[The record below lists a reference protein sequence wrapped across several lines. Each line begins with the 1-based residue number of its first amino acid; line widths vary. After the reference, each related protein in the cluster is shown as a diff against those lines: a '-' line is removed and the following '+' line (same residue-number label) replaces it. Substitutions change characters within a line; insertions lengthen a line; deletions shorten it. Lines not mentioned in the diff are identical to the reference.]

1 MIEAQK
7 RLKELQKQE
16 RERLKLKDNR
26 DYYLNFLRNQRFS
39 KQDTESSNLQALD
52 LGFNPQ
58 SRIPK
63 PSLVKKPEVQGTDES
78 KIPKLK
84 NPLCRVPEKPENLP
98 WKKGD
103 LLDSLDLS
111 STNLKKMFQ
120 NRPKLC
126 ESPGREKNGKEPEWL
141 KENFRESINE
151 WAPKKIE
158 ALPEVKLTKRVLPR
172 NVNKVG
178 FADRIGE
185 LKEMNKAEK
194 LVKNVKFSEDKSEK
208 VSKRYERSCFE
219 EGNEGELVQD
229 VKKNCGDGKV
239 ELRKVDEKV
248 NVRKQSRFVN
258 KIKAIP
264 EAKDDFLECE
274 LHCVNDEEAKLE
286 ASLARLDFKSLKLK
300 HQAELAQI
308 ELQAKQLEESIKRS
322 NFQNELNEVQQVL
335 NRKNPEPTNNEEKYS
350 EKAKAVEK
358 ILVTANEK
366 SNDLQNNES
375 SDYENDDFEVEEKKV
390 EFEVKKEVVKRKIS
404 PGVESSTNITSQFPD
419 NASVFSAHPYPRQ
432 RPSPDSRSVV
442 SEYPDRPRNCYS
454 KKEVHRIGAVYN
466 EIAARSGRYGKKN
479 PAPEYALPKNQSKEK
494 ISFRKPPPGPEYTTE
509 VVKVNPNFDIK
520 SLLQD

>member
-1 MIEAQK
+1 MK
-7 RLKELQKQE
+7 
-16 RERLKLKDNR
+16 KL
-26 DYYLNFLRNQRFS
+26 
-39 KQDTESSNLQALD
+39 
-52 LGFNPQ
+52 
-58 SRIPK
+58 
-63 PSLVKKPEVQGTDES
+63 EVQVTDES
-78 KIPKLK
+78 KIPKFK
-84 NPLCRVPEKPENLP
+84 NPLNKIPEKSENLP

-126 ESPGREKNGKEPEWL
+126 ESPGREKAKDPEWL

-158 ALPEVKLTKRVLPR
+158 PLPEIKPTKRVLPR

-178 FADRIGE
+178 FADKIGE

-194 LVKNVKFSEDKSEK
+194 PVKNVKFSEEKCEK
-208 VSKRYERSCFE
+208 VNKRYEKPNLEEENE
-219 EGNEGELVQD
+219 EGEEIKEIKKICDD
-229 VKKNCGDGKV
+229 VKIEHK
-239 ELRKVDEKV
+239 KVDEKL
-248 NVRKQSRFVN
+248 NVKKQSRFVN

-286 ASLARLDFKSLKLK
+286 ASLARLDFKSLRLK
-300 HQAELAQI
+300 HQAELAEI

-322 NFQNELNEVQQVL
+322 KFQSELNEVQQELKGKYSEV
-335 NRKNPEPTNNEEKYS
+335 NNNEEKYS
-350 EKAKAVEK
+350 EKGKNIEK
-358 ILVTANEK
+358 NP
-366 SNDLQNNES
+366 DLDNKKVIEIINYES
-375 SDYENDDFEVEEKKV
+375 DDYENDDFEIEEKKI
-390 EFEVKKEVVKRKIS
+390 EMEVKKDAKRKIS

-419 NASVFSAHPYPRQ
+419 NVSVFSAHPYPRQ
-432 RPSPDSRSVV
+432 RPSPESRSVV
-442 SEYPDRPRNCYS
+442 SEYPERPRNCYS

-479 PAPEYALPKNQSKEK
+479 PPPEYALPKNKSKEM

-509 VVKVNPNFDIK
+509 VVKVNPNVDLK
-520 SLLQD
+520 SLFQD